1 VVERWLPGLAHL
13 QNLHPLVVHY
23 PIALLSAAAALYV
36 LAWLAGSEKVEW
48 AALWMLVLGFLGAA
62 AALASGLYG
71 APGLMIA
78 DSVRTNL
85 LRPHKQLMIAAS
97 ALTTVLTVWAV
108 AARPMPHRGRVVF
121 VAALI
126 ALVAL
131 IAKGADYG
139 GRMVYDYNAAGNA
152 CSQPIGFTQ

>member
-1 VVERWLPGLAHL
+1 VIARWLPGLAHL
-13 QNLHPLVVHY
+13 QNVHPLVVHY

-36 LAWLAGSEKVEW
+36 FAWIAGSEKLEW

-62 AALASGLYG
+62 AALASGLYA
-71 APGLMIA
+71 APGVMVA
-78 DSVRTNL
+78 DSVRANL

-97 ALTTVLTVWAV
+97 ALTTVLAVWAV
-108 AARPMPHRGRVVF
+108 VARPMPRRGRIVF

-131 IAKGADYG
+131 ITKGADYG
-139 GRMVYDYNAAGNA
+139 GRMVYDYNAGGNA
-152 CSQPIGFTQ
+152 CSQPIDFTP